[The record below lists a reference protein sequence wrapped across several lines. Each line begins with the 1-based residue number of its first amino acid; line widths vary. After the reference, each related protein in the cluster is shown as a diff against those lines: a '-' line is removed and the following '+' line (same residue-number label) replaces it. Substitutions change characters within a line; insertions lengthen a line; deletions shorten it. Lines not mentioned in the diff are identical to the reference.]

1 MGKQESLLQELGADT
16 IDVMRQIKKAL
27 DPYMLMNPGKIFSA
41 TRDEIP
47 HDCFKATAPIVV
59 ASPSHLEKAGN

>member
-1 MGKQESLLQELGADT
+1 MQELGAET

-27 DPYMLMNPGKIFSA
+27 DPHMLMNPGKIFSA

-47 HDCFKATAPIVV
+47 RDCFKTNTPAIAA
-59 ASPSHLEKAGN
+59 ASSHFEKAGE